1 MRGYLLDNNHVQ
13 AYFRQVPSVIAK
25 IRSTPVDWQIRVC
38 TITLGEIEAGHQM
51 TKTTDQQRRNDYAKF
66 VTEHFVHHWLEVS
79 YSTRIKYGEIMGA
92 IWRAHTPASTS
103 IKTERHLVD
112 LGVDINDVWT
122 VAVAWEH
129 NLTFVTTDAMSC
141 IREAVK
147 DDVIFDCW
155 L

>member
-1 MRGYLLDNNHVQ
+1 MDNNHVE

-25 IRSTPVDWQIRVC
+25 IRSIPVDWQIRVC
-38 TITLGEIEAGHQM
+38 TITLGEIEAGHLM
-51 TKTTDQQRRNDYAKF
+51 TETTDQQRRKDYAKF
-66 VTEHFVHHWLEVS
+66 VTENFLHHSLEVS
-79 YSTRIKYGEIMGA
+79 FSTRINYGKIMGA
-92 IWRAHTPASTS
+92 IWRLHTPASAN
-103 IKTERHLVD
+103 IGTERHLVD

-129 NLTFVTTDAMSC
+129 NLTFVTKDRMSC

-155 L
+155 F